1 MDVKWQEGNKPCLA
15 ERLKSAERLISEWDL
30 AFAIAQHPNF
40 LFPQETGSVPP
51 EGERHI
57 ANPLAHHN

>member
-15 ERLKSAERLISEWDL
+15 VHLESVLSEWAL
-30 AFAIAQHPNF
+30 ALAMSQHPKC
-40 LFPQETGSVPP
+40 LFPQKTGSFPP
-51 EGERHI
+51 EGEQHI